1 MPSRWAP
8 TCLVFASP
16 GRVLTTVPYFCVV
29 GFFRG
34 INTPVF
40 ATSALKRKVLFK
52 HPSETQFKAAQHP
65 WREERSLRGER
76 RVWNKAAW
84 CVPTNDS
91 VRPDVEGRR
100 YL

>member
-1 MPSRWAP
+1 MLSRWAP
-8 TCLVFASP
+8 TCLIFASP

-29 GFFRG
+29 GFFSD

-52 HPSETQFKAAQHP
+52 HPSEMQFKAVQRL
-65 WREERSLRGER
+65 WREERSLWGER
-76 RVWNKAAW
+76 RVWSKAAW
-84 CVPTNDS
+84 DEPTSDS
-91 VRPDVEGRR
+91 VIPDVEARR